1 MERDSPG
8 PSLFE
13 QLTSAAILTEI
24 VAIAIA
30 VGISAAA
37 AHFIRA
43 WFRRIESGLDAESW
57 QWKLL
62 EGGVVT
68 APFFVALLV
77 LLPLRAGLAALD
89 THVAAVDVALQLVA
103 ALLFVRLGV
112 YLFALLMGNKSWVR
126 VWENQITIAIWLAIS
141 FELLGWF
148 DRLESTLDAIDLVPG
163 KAEFSLWALLKSV
176 VVVTA
181 FVVITSLV
189 ARTVER
195 RVMAM
200 QSLALSTRIGI
211 SKFSYFLLI
220 GLGILLG
227 VNATGVDL
235 TALTVL
241 TGAIGLGL
249 GFGLQAITSNFVSGF
264 VLLMDKSIKPGDVIS
279 FTQHTGT
286 STENFGWVQELRGR
300 YVVVRDRDGVETL
313 VPNQNLITNSVINWS
328 YSDQRVRLRLPVM
341 ISYQDDPE
349 VALELLIEAAR
360 EHPRI
365 LRDPGPVSRLM
376 SFEDYGMRIECRFWI
391 RDPMNGVNNVRSD
404 VNRKIFQLFREAGIT
419 IPVAQRELRM
429 VEPGARRP
437 LVRVAAADADDGD
450 GEGGGRGRDA
460 TGAEI
465 DADPRR

>member
-1 MERDSPG
+1 MERQAPTR
-8 PSLFE
+8 SLFE
-13 QLTSAAILTEI
+13 QLTSAEVLTELVA
-24 VAIAIA
+24 VAIAIG
-30 VGISAAA
+30 VSAAA

-43 WFRRIESGLDAESW
+43 WFRRIESRLDPEGW

-62 EGGVVT
+62 EGGVVI

-77 LLPLRAGLAALD
+77 LLPLRASLAALD
-89 THVAAVDVALQLVA
+89 AHVAAVDVALQLVA

-112 YLFALLMGNKSWVR
+112 YVFALLMGNKSWVR
-126 VWENQITIAIWLAIS
+126 AWENQITIALWLTIS

-148 DRLESTLDAIDLVPG
+148 DRLESTLDAIDLIPG
-163 KAEFSLWALLKSV
+163 KATFSLWALLKSV
-176 VVVTA
+176 VVVTG
-181 FVVITSLV
+181 FVVITSLI

-211 SKFSYFLLI
+211 SKFSYFFLI

-349 VALELLIEAAR
+349 IALELLIEAAR

-376 SFEDYGMRIECRFWI
+376 SFEDYGMKVEVRFWI

-404 VNRKIFQLFREAGIT
+404 VNRKIFQLFRQAGIT
-419 IPVAQRELRM
+419 IPVSQHEIRVLDPAAIA
-429 VEPGARRP
+429 VRRP
-437 LVRVAAADADDGD
+437 LPRERDDED
-450 GEGGGRGRDA
+450 
-460 TGAEI
+460 